1 PRALPSPLFPYTT
14 LFRSHFHAFVLRV
27 ARGDRDGVRLGINLN
42 GNTLKI
48 GLLVLRGLYRVD
60 FDLIAVP
67 ALHVHGSVDVL
78 QLQKTAGLQSIGLI
92 ELLADG
98 KAGNGPNYGYE
109 QCR

>member
-78 QLQKTAGLQSIGLI
+78 QLQKTARSEEHTSELQS
-92 ELLADG
+92 LA
-98 KAGNGPNYGYE
+98 YLV
-109 QCR
+109 C